1 MRFMANENFPLASV
15 WRLREVGH
23 DTLAVSES
31 MSGSRDEEVL
41 SQAALEKRI
50 LLTFDRD
57 YGELIYRKGLPAPA
71 GVVYLRFAP
80 SDPDEPARIVLGLES
95 IEGLLLEGRYTV
107 IDPPRI
113 RQRPLP
119 EPRTKAQ

>member
-15 WRLREVGH
+15 WHLREAGH

-31 MSGSRDEEVL
+31 LSGSRDEEVL
-41 SQAALEKRI
+41 ARAALEERI

-57 YGELIYRKGLPAPA
+57 YGELIYRKGLPAPT

-80 SDPDEPARIVLGLES
+80 ADPDEPARVVLGLDE
-95 IEGLLLEGRYTV
+95 IEGFRLEGRYTV

-119 EPRTKAQ
+119 PTQPQS

>member
-15 WRLREVGH
+15 WRLREAGH

-41 SQAALEKRI
+41 ARAALEERI

-57 YGELIYRKGLPAPA
+57 YGDLIYRKGLPPPT

-80 SDPDEPARIVLGLES
+80 SDPEEPARIVLGLDD
-95 IEGLLLEGRYTV
+95 IENFHLEERYTV

-119 EPRTKAQ
+119 QSQPQS